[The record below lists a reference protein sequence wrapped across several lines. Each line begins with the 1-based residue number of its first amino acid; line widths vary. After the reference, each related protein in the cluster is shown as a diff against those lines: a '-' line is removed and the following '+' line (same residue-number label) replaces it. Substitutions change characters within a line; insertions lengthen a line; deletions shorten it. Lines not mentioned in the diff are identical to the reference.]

1 MLLDFAHDGCP
12 AETGDDWNLDLLD
25 EAVRH
30 GAHPSAL
37 DPIAAEALITETMR
51 KVDEGFARIIP
62 WKTLRDQLPAKLK
75 VSPIAAIPHKSRL
88 FRMILDLSHGFRLVE
103 VDCPSVNDGTTDAK
117 APMES
122 MAELGSVLPRIV
134 HAMATTPVDSTPFL
148 FAKLDIK
155 DGFWRMVVPEN
166 DEYNFAYVLP
176 QLPGDEN
183 SEPQIVVPSSLQMGW
198 KHSPPFFCAASETGR
213 DVGEH
218 LLHQKI
224 GSLPPH
230 AFERHMLDTMDPT
243 LLRESTEHPTTWN
256 DADLPAYTA
265 KLQTLFDTHQADLF
279 KLLEVYVDD
288 FIGVL
293 HSDDLEVLRHA
304 TRAMLHAIHS
314 VFPPPASG
322 LPDDDPISFKKL
334 IAGDGVWAVR
344 KEILGWI
351 FDGILR
357 TMELP
362 PEKIER
368 IMASLDTAIA
378 HKRLPLKDFRTL
390 LGKLQH
396 ASTAMPAGKCILT
409 PLYKFVESQKDR
421 RVLYFSKEPIVLE
434 ALRDIRILLREST
447 SRPTHVR
454 ELVPDLPA
462 YIGFCD
468 ACKRGAGGVWI
479 SGSKNIRPV
488 VWRVEWPADI
498 QARLVSWSN
507 PQGDLTINDL
517 EMAGLLLQ
525 YLVLE
530 QLVPLKH
537 EHVAAWCDNTST
549 VSWARRMTSSKS
561 RIGHRLVRALMMRI
575 NVNEASP
582 LVTVS
587 IQGIRNAMADVA
599 SRSFGPGNKNS
610 STTFDTPNLAFLQSF
625 NAEFP
630 LEQNASWQLFRLSS
644 KLSSLVFSE
653 LRTQPQSMDSWR
665 RLTKKGNVI
674 GVPGPNS
681 ANTVTWTP
689 SSEILAQK
697 PPSTPC
703 RPLLS
708 SSDVEASAEGGKL
721 ALKLFKSRYVPSA
734 RASNWLQ
741 NRTRATK
748 TASPP
753 NTGKP

>member
-1 MLLDFAHDGCP
+1 
-12 AETGDDWNLDLLD
+12 
-25 EAVRH
+25 
-30 GAHPSAL
+30 
-37 DPIAAEALITETMR
+37 
-51 KVDEGFARIIP
+51 
-62 WKTLRDQLPAKLK
+62 
-75 VSPIAAIPHKSRL
+75 
-88 FRMILDLSHGFRLVE
+88 MILDLSYGFRLVE
-103 VDCPSVNDGTTDAK
+103 VDYPSVNDGTTDAK

-122 MAELGSVLPRIV
+122 MAELGSVLPRII

-155 DGFWRMVVPEN
+155 DGFWRLVVPED

-176 QLPGDEN
+176 NLPGDEN

-218 LLHQKI
+218 LLHQEI

-230 AFERHMLDTMDPT
+230 PFETHMLDTMDPD
-243 LLRESTEHPTTWN
+243 LLRKTTEHPETWN
-256 DADLPAYTA
+256 DSELPTYTE
-265 KLQTLFDTHQADLF
+265 KLQTLLETHQADFF

-293 HSDDLEVLRHA
+293 HSDDLEIIRHA

-314 VFPPPASG
+314 VFPPPVSG
-322 LPDDDPISFKKL
+322 LADDDPISFKKL
-334 IAGDGVWAVR
+334 LAGDGVWAVR

-351 FDGILR
+351 FDGVLR

-368 IMASLDTAIA
+368 IMESLATAIST
-378 HKRLPLKDFRTL
+378 KRLPLKEFRTL

-396 ASTAMPAGKCILT
+396 ASMAMPAGKCILT
-409 PLYKFVESQKDR
+409 PLHKFVEANKDR
-421 RVLYFSKEPIVLE
+421 RVLYFANRPVILE

-454 ELVPDLPA
+454 QLVPDLPS

-479 SGSKNIRPV
+479 SGNKNIQPV
-488 VWRVEWPADI
+488 VWRLEWPPDI

-517 EMAGLLLQ
+517 EMAGLLLH

-530 QLVPLKH
+530 LLVDLKH

-561 RIGHRLVRALMMRI
+561 KIGHRLVRALMMRI

-587 IQGIRNAMADVA
+587 IAGILNKMADVA
-599 SRSFGPGNKNS
+599 SRSFGPSS
-610 STTFDTPNLAFLQSF
+610 STSSTNFTSSDASFLHSF
-625 NAEFP
+625 NSEFP
-630 LEQNASWQLFRLSS
+630 LEQNASWRLFRLST

-653 LRTQPQSMDSWR
+653 LRARPQNMDSWR
-665 RLTKKGNVI
+665 RLTRKGNAI
-674 GVPGPNS
+674 GRPGPNS
-681 ANTVTWTP
+681 ARTVTWTP
-689 SSEILAQK
+689 SSEMSTPT

-734 RASNWLQ
+734 RNSNWTR

-748 TASPP
+748 TGTPP

>member
-1 MLLDFAHDGCP
+1 
-12 AETGDDWNLDLLD
+12 
-25 EAVRH
+25 
-30 GAHPSAL
+30 
-37 DPIAAEALITETMR
+37 
-51 KVDEGFARIIP
+51 
-62 WKTLRDQLPAKLK
+62 
-75 VSPIAAIPHKSRL
+75 
-88 FRMILDLSHGFRLVE
+88 
-103 VDCPSVNDGTTDAK
+103 
-117 APMES
+117 
-122 MAELGSVLPRIV
+122 
-134 HAMATTPVDSTPFL
+134 
-148 FAKLDIK
+148 
-155 DGFWRMVVPEN
+155 
-166 DEYNFAYVLP
+166 
-176 QLPGDEN
+176 
-183 SEPQIVVPSSLQMGW
+183 
-198 KHSPPFFCAASETGR
+198 
-213 DVGEH
+213 
-218 LLHQKI
+218 
-224 GSLPPH
+224 
-230 AFERHMLDTMDPT
+230 
-243 LLRESTEHPTTWN
+243 
-256 DADLPAYTA
+256 
-265 KLQTLFDTHQADLF
+265 
-279 KLLEVYVDD
+279 
-288 FIGVL
+288 
-293 HSDDLEVLRHA
+293 
-304 TRAMLHAIHS
+304 MLHAIHS

-351 FDGILR
+351 FNGILR
-357 TMELP
+357 TMELLP
-362 PEKIER
+362 KKIGR
-368 IMASLDTAIA
+368 TMASLDTAIA

-409 PLYKFVESQKDR
+409 PLYEFVESQKDR

-462 YIGFCD
+462 YIGFCN

-479 SGSKNIRPV
+479 SGSKNIRPA

-525 YLVLE
+525 HLVLE

-644 KLSSLVFSE
+644 KLSSLVF
-653 LRTQPQSMDSWR
+653 
-665 RLTKKGNVI
+665 
-674 GVPGPNS
+674 
-681 ANTVTWTP
+681 
-689 SSEILAQK
+689 
-697 PPSTPC
+697 
-703 RPLLS
+703 
-708 SSDVEASAEGGKL
+708 
-721 ALKLFKSRYVPSA
+721 
-734 RASNWLQ
+734 
-741 NRTRATK
+741 
-748 TASPP
+748 
-753 NTGKP
+753 